1 MSFSHVDS
9 CKWCCLRSVILV
21 EHKGQRL
28 LYIYSTLLVYEQLW
42 KSSYDRN
49 NNKKNYQN
57 HSLSTFQVVYN
68 LDLKMVNKK
77 GLGECLLSQQ
87 CHKLL

>member
-1 MSFSHVDS
+1 MNLNLCFGLVVPSAKMS
-9 CKWCCLRSVILV
+9 
-21 EHKGQRL
+21 
-28 LYIYSTLLVYEQLW
+28 VYEQLW

-87 CHKLL
+87 CHKLLYPLTVHLDHQNINFR